1 MGLQP
6 PPWADVLQ
14 KWLGRTR
21 VKDTIFGVKIGMAMG
36 GAGSLGLKLV

>member
-6 PPWADVLQ
+6 LPWADVLQ

-21 VKDTIFGVKIGMAMG
+21 VKDTMFGVIIGMPMG
-36 GAGSLGLKLV
+36 DAGSLGLNLV